1 MPLDKRV
8 WESSGET
15 LKSFDLDN
23 DNSLNFHE
31 FKNLCE
37 QLFEDDAS
45 KDNEYRIRDIFATLD
60 IDGDGFL
67 KEEEWEQ

>member
-8 WESSGET
+8 WESSAEL

-23 DNSLNFHE
+23 DDSLNFEE
-31 FKNLCE
+31 FKNLC
-37 QLFEDDAS
+37 QRLFDDS
-45 KDNEYRIRDIFATLD
+45 SLEENEHRIRNIFQILD
-60 IDGDGFL
+60 IDGDGLL